1 MTDGHLRPSQPP
13 PASEHRKLPS
23 LAAMRSAPAT
33 GCRAQ
38 VHATVPSNVSQQ
50 TPLSPLLTIGIGR
63 LQAIFRGIFSSKET
77 NSPARSKQRKTQK
90 DRNQATPE
98 TTHKN
103 PLLHFR
109 PLFQRGTK
117 QLRGLRPSLA
127 DVMRDGARLDEPEIA
142 RSRLE
147 ARCLAARELGPELR
161 RPLRVTTGRARRL
174 AVFERRQFELQSVDL
189 RCG

>member
-1 MTDGHLRPSQPP
+1 MPLYRLMSANKLLYFPSSQLALGDCRPY
-13 PASEHRKLPS
+13 SEGSFQARK
-23 LAAMRSAPAT
+23 R
-33 GCRAQ
+33 
-38 VHATVPSNVSQQ
+38 
-50 TPLSPLLTIGIGR
+50 TPQLV
-63 LQAIFRGIFSSKET
+63 QNKE
-77 NSPARSKQRKTQK
+77 RHK

-103 PLLHFR
+103 PLLHLR

-147 ARCLAARELGPELR
+147 ARCLAARELGPELG